1 MLLLLK
7 IRKNFVTNHKH
18 TRCVFAGIPK
28 KTRHESNLFKTS
40 HVPWPKLL
48 ILGMVIPPFN
58 MHEKPKTIPKTHRIF
73 QWELIEFHYSSA
85 HPPTPPGRLTAYT
98 RRPVFWST
106 TRMVPSDPPHCP
118 IRPGTRWVISRNQKP
133 PWAWWV
139 GENTRWLVL
148 GAPSCSKTIFEP
160 FQLLPPLQR
169 KEVAVET
176 WEWCFHA
183 RISKWVF

>member
-7 IRKNFVTNHKH
+7 IRKHFVTNHKH

-118 IRPGTRWVISRNQKP
+118 IRPGTRWVISRNQNP
-133 PWAWWV
+133 HGLVSWWKHSLV
-139 GENTRWLVL
+139 GSRC
-148 GAPSCSKTIFEP
+148 P
-160 FQLLPPLQR
+160 QLQ
-169 KEVAVET
+169 
-176 WEWCFHA
+176 
-183 RISKWVF
+183 